1 MELSII
7 NNQNGVMPQQ
17 VPVATVNNSKFIE
30 ANTTIVGLD
39 EIRNSHI
46 IPVFTK
52 DNAPL
57 ISQAD
62 FITTARELVE
72 QVSGYDSTFPAIRV
86 SHPIKGRT
94 FEARN
99 KKASELLEHEKTIYY
114 ERLAF
119 ICEIPNIVETVN
131 GQTLSMCFGG
141 VKAYNMDNLNNR
153 SNGNQHFKFFIGFSV
168 KVCTNLCIWTDGF
181 SHELKVRSLE
191 ELGSSIY
198 DLVNQYDSTRHLQML
213 DKLSDYQLS
222 ETEFAIL
229 VGKARMYN
237 HLPKDMKKEI
247 PELLI
252 SDSQISSMTKEYY
265 RDDSFSRNSDGTINL
280 WNMYNLLTGSVKSS
294 YIDSFLDRNANAFTF
309 TQGIAD
315 ALEGNSNYEWFL
327 N

>member
-1 MELSII
+1 M
-7 NNQNGVMPQQ
+7 
-17 VPVATVNNSKFIE
+17 
-30 ANTTIVGLD
+30 
-39 EIRNSHI
+39 
-46 IPVFTK
+46 
-52 DNAPL
+52 
-57 ISQAD
+57 
-62 FITTARELVE
+62 
-72 QVSGYDSTFPAIRV
+72 
-86 SHPIKGRT
+86 
-94 FEARN
+94 
-99 KKASELLEHEKTIYY
+99 EHEKTIYY

-141 VKAYNMDNLNNR
+141 VKSYNLDNLNTR
-153 SNGNQHFKFFIGFSV
+153 SNANKHFKFFVGF
-168 KVCTNLCIWTDGF
+168 KVRACTNLCVWTDGF

-198 DLVNQYDSTRHLQML
+198 DLVNQYDSTRHLQVL
-213 DKLSDYQLS
+213 EKLSDYQLS
-222 ETEFAIL
+222 ETEFATL

-280 WNMYNLLTGSVKSS
+280 WNIYNLLTGSVKSS

-309 TQGIAD
+309 TKGIAD
-315 ALEGNSNYEWFL
+315 VLDGKGNYEWFL

>member
-1 MELSII
+1 MEYPII
-7 NNQNGVMPQQ
+7 NHQNGVMPQEI
-17 VPVATVNNSKFIE
+17 PVATVNNSKFIE

-94 FEARN
+94 FDARN

-153 SNGNQHFKFFIGFSV
+153 SNGNQHFKFFIGFKV

-191 ELGSSIY
+191 ELGREIY
-198 DLVNQYDSTRHLQML
+198 TLVNQYDQTKHL
-213 DKLSDYQLS
+213 KLLGKFSDYQLS
-222 ETEFAIL
+222 ETEFATL

-265 RDDSFSRNSDGTINL
+265 RDNSFSRNSDGTINL
-280 WNMYNLLTGSVKSS
+280 WNMYNLLTGSVKTS

-309 TQGIAD
+309 TQGIAE
-315 ALEGNSNYEWFL
+315 ALDGNSNYEWFL

>member
-1 MELSII
+1 MEYPII
-7 NNQNGVMPQQ
+7 NHQNGVMPQE
-17 VPVATVNNSKFIE
+17 VSVATVDNSKFIE

-39 EIRNSHI
+39 EIRNKHI

-94 FEARN
+94 FDARN

-131 GQTLSMCFGG
+131 GQPLSMCFGG
-141 VKAYNMDNLNNR
+141 VKSYNLDNLNTR
-153 SNGNQHFKFFIGFSV
+153 SNANQHFKFFIGFSV

-198 DLVNQYDSTRHLQML
+198 DLVNQYDSTRHLQVL
-213 DKLSDYQLS
+213 EKLSDYQLS
-222 ETEFAIL
+222 ETEFATL

-294 YIDSFLDRNANAFTF
+294 YIDSFLDRNVNAFTF
-309 TQGIAD
+309 TKGIAD
-315 ALEGNSNYEWFL
+315 VLDGNSNYEWFL